1 MGTPPPSSPSM
12 PPVSLDL
19 SLTLASPLRPCGN
32 ERDVRLFRCLFC
44 DKKFLKSQALG
55 GHQNAHKKQR
65 SGGGVLCE
73 PSLSS
78 PLITPH
84 GGRISSLSAGSLDGF
99 GSYSGGGA
107 VPRFEDPGQADDLL
121 NWRRASVQC
130 SEPAGERLPSPAKAS
145 VHCVEGR
152 GYQWRESQP
161 DASPLYTSDA
171 TVKLDLTLSL
181 YSEQS
186 HANLFEES

>member
-19 SLTLASPLRPCGN
+19 SLTLASPPRPCGN

-55 GHQNAHKKQR
+55 DTRMPIRSNAAAAAFSASQASR
-65 SGGGVLCE
+65 QC
-73 PSLSS
+73 
-78 PLITPH
+78 PL
-84 GGRISSLSAGSLDGF
+84 R
-99 GSYSGGGA
+99 
-107 VPRFEDPGQADDLL
+107 
-121 NWRRASVQC
+121 
-130 SEPAGERLPSPAKAS
+130 
-145 VHCVEGR
+145 EGR